1 MPFPS
6 EWLIGPVAALALAL
20 AVIWVLGRF
29 VKDLLAEYLADIKSE
44 RDAWKARSLASD
56 DRLERLA
63 DAFEIGF
70 KKAAPK

>member
-1 MPFPS
+1 MAVPP
-6 EWLIGPVAALALAL
+6 EWLVGPVAALALAL
-20 AVIWVLGRF
+20 VVIRALYVFL
-29 VKDLLAEYLADIKSE
+29 KDYIAEIRAD

-63 DAFEIGF
+63 DAFEAGF

>member
-1 MPFPS
+1 M
-6 EWLIGPVAALALAL
+6 GPVAALALAIS
-20 AVIWVLGRF
+20 VIVVLGRF
-29 VKDLLAEYLADIKSE
+29 VKALLAEYLADIKDQ

-63 DAFEIGF
+63 DAFEAGF